1 MKELLEE
8 NDSEVENMLYT
19 EWDWD
24 KALDIAKEESYAVGE
39 KQDLYVDKKRAK
51 PMADRKRKRN

>member
-8 NDSEVENMLYT
+8 NNSEVENMLYT

-24 KALDIAKEESYAVGE
+24 KALDIAKEKCY
-39 KQDLYVDKKRAK
+39 KD
-51 PMADRKRKRN
+51 N